1 MPQAKAT
8 ERIKVYFNNNKY
20 KFMLSVSVIY
30 NDNGECQI
38 IQFKLNQVE
47 GGGGWIRVT
56 SKGQTIQK
64 INHPSTYR
72 DSTQTISTG
81 FSMMEVPCRT
91 KVNLPPVKKN
101 YQDKVTDDIQTGDL
115 QTTEFAVNGP
125 EPYPKILVEIDCH
138 GKVLYLW
145 ITWQSSGIHI
155 DYDGPISTER
165 FKMIE

>member
-1 MPQAKAT
+1 MPQANAT
-8 ERIKVYFNNNKY
+8 KRIKVYFNNNKY
-20 KFMLSVSVIY
+20 KFILSVSVIY

-64 INHPSTYR
+64 INFPSTYR
-72 DSTQTISTG
+72 DTTQTISTG

-91 KVNLPPVKKN
+91 KVDLPPVKKN

-115 QTTEFAVNGP
+115 QTTEFAVNRP

-155 DYDGPISTER
+155 DYDGPSSTER